1 MRVLR
6 FVTESVNH
14 QVVIQVPPEFD
25 YQRLEV
31 ILLPAGEEAAPVLGV
46 PRQRRKPSPL
56 LAGSVVLH
64 DDLIAPAVPEEDWD
78 ALK

>member
-1 MRVLR
+1 MRALR

-25 YQRLEV
+25 HQRLEV
-31 ILLPAGEEAAPVLGV
+31 IVLPAGEDVPAPGV
-46 PRQRRKPSPL
+46 PRPRRKPSPL
-56 LAGSVVLH
+56 LAGSVALH

>member
-1 MRVLR
+1 V
-6 FVTESVNH
+6 
-14 QVVIQVPPEFD
+14 
-25 YQRLEV
+25 
-31 ILLPAGEEAAPVLGV
+31 LPAGEDVPAPGV
-46 PRQRRKPSPL
+46 PRPRREPSPL